1 MRYRMPT
8 GTWWDLSDGIVS
20 TDKVKKKKGNRMK
33 KYIVKKK
40 NGIMGRLLT
49 ALLLVILLGT
59 VLLCSGCKT
68 AVQPKTSEA
77 TNVQTDSGE
86 KVSLSVWA
94 FFDENTPGT
103 YYVDLWE
110 KLAEKYGYDIELKT
124 YSTEQ
129 IKDKLKIALVCDEL
143 PDVFAVWGGNYPNFL
158 FDANAC
164 LPVEKY
170 LEASE
175 TKFADNY
182 VLPYQ
187 DGHNYIIPCLVEA
200 YAVTYCN
207 QNLMQEMGLTV
218 PHTWEEL
225 VALVQQVN
233 IYNQAHGTE
242 YAAIEL
248 GDKDSWLGEL
258 LYTVIVNRIDPYAQE
273 KLAFGEMDFSAP
285 VFTQAAEK
293 LMQLKEM
300 NAFPEKFLEI
310 GEVEAVQNFADGKA
324 VLFPHQST
332 IVYHLLDE
340 MGADALSMEQF
351 PSCNAAYDDSYAQ
364 YMVDINH
371 TLTPGLC
378 ISSNTNYPD
387 EAAQLCL
394 EFAKRV
400 NERNVTQYDY
410 VDFVNDSGLEAPS
423 EEALAVRQFHEQLDQ
438 AVHYTPLWYAVLEKE
453 DGDNWRNLT
462 RKLLG
467 GAVNQEEFVQDAA
480 QYLNFTAQ

>member
-1 MRYRMPT
+1 MPT

-59 VLLCSGCKT
+59 VLLCGGCKT

-110 KLAEKYGYDIELKT
+110 ELAEEYGYDIELKT

-182 VLPYQ
+182 VLRM
-187 DGHNYIIPCLVEA
+187 DTIISSRVWWRHMPLPT
-200 YAVTYCN
+200 VTRISCRRWDLRCHIHGKN
-207 QNLMQEMGLTV
+207 WWHWCSRAIFIMKHMGQN
-218 PHTWEEL
+218 
-225 VALVQQVN
+225 
-233 IYNQAHGTE
+233 
-242 YAAIEL
+242 
-248 GDKDSWLGEL
+248 
-258 LYTVIVNRIDPYAQE
+258 
-273 KLAFGEMDFSAP
+273 
-285 VFTQAAEK
+285 
-293 LMQLKEM
+293 MQL
-300 NAFPEKFLEI
+300 
-310 GEVEAVQNFADGKA
+310 
-324 VLFPHQST
+324 
-332 IVYHLLDE
+332 
-340 MGADALSMEQF
+340 
-351 PSCNAAYDDSYAQ
+351 
-364 YMVDINH
+364 
-371 TLTPGLC
+371 
-378 ISSNTNYPD
+378 
-387 EAAQLCL
+387 
-394 EFAKRV
+394 
-400 NERNVTQYDY
+400 
-410 VDFVNDSGLEAPS
+410 
-423 EEALAVRQFHEQLDQ
+423 
-438 AVHYTPLWYAVLEKE
+438 
-453 DGDNWRNLT
+453 
-462 RKLLG
+462 
-467 GAVNQEEFVQDAA
+467 
-480 QYLNFTAQ
+480 

>member
-1 MRYRMPT
+1 MRKRKRIALFFTIVLACVLFLGACSYT
-8 GTWWDLSDGIVS
+8 TDSSQTETQTDETSDS
-20 TDKVKKKKGNRMK
+20 KVK
-33 KYIVKKK
+33 
-40 NGIMGRLLT
+40 
-49 ALLLVILLGT
+49 
-59 VLLCSGCKT
+59 
-68 AVQPKTSEA
+68 
-77 TNVQTDSGE
+77 
-86 KVSLSVWA
+86 LSVWA

-110 KLAEKYGYDIELKT
+110 ELAEEHGYDIELKT

-129 IKDKLKIALVCDEL
+129 IKDKLKIALVCNEL

-158 FDANAC
+158 FDADAC
-164 LPVEKY
+164 IPVEDY
-170 LEASE
+170 LKNADVQ
-175 TKFADNY
+175 FADSY
-182 VLPYQ
+182 VLPYE

-207 QNLMQEMGLTV
+207 QDLMQEMGLTM
-218 PHTWEEL
+218 PQTWEEL
-225 VALVQQVN
+225 VAMVQQVN
-233 IYNQAHGTE
+233 AYNEAHGTD

-258 LYTVIVNRIDPYAQE
+258 LYTMLVNRIDPYAQE
-273 KLAFGEMDFSAP
+273 KLAAGEIDFTDS
-285 VFTQAAEK
+285 VFTEAADK
-293 LMQLKEM
+293 LVQLKDM

-310 GEVEAVQNFADGKA
+310 GEVEAVQDFANGRA

-332 IVYHLLDE
+332 IIYHLLDE
-340 MGADALSMEQF
+340 MGENAVSMEQF
-351 PSCNAAYDDSYAQ
+351 PSCNPQYDSDYVK

-378 ISSNTNYPD
+378 ISSHTKHPD

-394 EFAKRV
+394 EFASKV

-410 VDFVNDSGLEAPS
+410 VDIVKNSGLKVPKNS
-423 EEALAVRQFHEQLDQ
+423 PLAVQQFHAMLDQ
-438 AVHYTPLWYAVLEKE
+438 AEHYMPLWYAVLDKE

-467 GAVNQEEFVQDAA
+467 GAVNKEEFVQDA
-480 QYLNFTAQ
+480 QLYLHWK

>member
-1 MRYRMPT
+1 M
-8 GTWWDLSDGIVS
+8 
-20 TDKVKKKKGNRMK
+20 
-33 KYIVKKK
+33 
-40 NGIMGRLLT
+40 
-49 ALLLVILLGT
+49 
-59 VLLCSGCKT
+59 
-68 AVQPKTSEA
+68 
-77 TNVQTDSGE
+77 
-86 KVSLSVWA
+86 
-94 FFDENTPGT
+94 
-103 YYVDLWE
+103 
-110 KLAEKYGYDIELKT
+110 
-124 YSTEQ
+124 
-129 IKDKLKIALVCDEL
+129 
-143 PDVFAVWGGNYPNFL
+143 
-158 FDANAC
+158 
-164 LPVEKY
+164 
-170 LEASE
+170 
-175 TKFADNY
+175 
-182 VLPYQ
+182 
-187 DGHNYIIPCLVEA
+187 
-200 YAVTYCN
+200 
-207 QNLMQEMGLTV
+207 
-218 PHTWEEL
+218 
-225 VALVQQVN
+225 
-233 IYNQAHGTE
+233 
-242 YAAIEL
+242 
-248 GDKDSWLGEL
+248 
-258 LYTVIVNRIDPYAQE
+258 IVNRIDPYAQE
-273 KLAFGEMDFSAP
+273 KLAFGEMDFSDP

-351 PSCNAAYDDSYAQ
+351 PSCNATYDDSYAQ

-378 ISSNTNYPD
+378 ISSDTNYPD